1 MHGLK
6 INKFKN
12 KSNNQININ
21 KKFNIYNLMNRIYFD
36 NAATTKINDEV
47 LESML
52 PYLKDNYGNAS
63 SNHFFGKSA
72 KVLLEDARDSIAEFI
87 GASPR
92 ELYFTNNGTESN
104 NFAIK
109 GSAFKYLGTNK
120 NHIITSSIEH
130 LAVLESINYL
140 ESKFNFKATYLKP
153 DPDGRISPEDVRAN
167 IKPETFLISIMHS
180 NNETGIINDLKSIS
194 EFAGENETAVHTDSV
209 QSIGKT
215 KFNVKDLDVN
225 FATLSA
231 HKIYGPKGIAALYIK
246 DKTPVEKYIHG
257 GKQERD
263 MRGGTENIASIA
275 GFKKAVELLRSG
287 FEKDVL
293 HYLSLKEHFVK
304 ELKKQFGDAVLF
316 NSGSDG
322 FSLPNIVNISFD
334 RDRLL
339 FDEEMI
345 LIQLDLKGIAVSG
358 GSACTSGT
366 HQPSH
371 VLLELGRD
379 RSSALGS
386 LRISFG
392 RENTI
397 AETDY
402 LVDCLKGIVKEK

>member
-1 MHGLK
+1 MK
-6 INKFKN
+6 
-12 KSNNQININ
+12 
-21 KKFNIYNLMNRIYFD
+21 RIYFD

-52 PYLKDNYGNAS
+52 PYLKENYGNAS

-92 ELYFTNNGTESN
+92 ELFFTNNGTESN
-104 NFAIK
+104 NSAIK
-109 GSAFKYLGTNK
+109 GTAFKFLGTKK

-140 ESKFNFKATYLKP
+140 ESKFKFNVSYLKP
-153 DPDGRISPEDVRAN
+153 DSVGKISPEEVRSY

-194 EFAGENETAVHTDSV
+194 EIANGSEITVHTDSV

-215 KFNVKDLDVN
+215 KFNVKDLNVN

-275 GFKKAVELLRSG
+275 GFKKAVELLKTR
-287 FEKDVL
+287 FENDVQ
-293 HYLSLKEHFVK
+293 HYLSLKEYMTK
-304 ELKKQFGDAVLF
+304 ELKRIFGESVIF
-316 NSGSDG
+316 NSGSDA
-322 FSLPNIVNISFD
+322 FSLPNIINISFD
-334 RDRLL
+334 RDKLL

-379 RSSALGS
+379 RLSALGS
-386 LRISFG
+386 LRISFS
-392 RENTI
+392 RDNTKEEI
-397 AETDY
+397 DY
-402 LVDCLKGIVKEK
+402 FIISLSEIVKEK